1 MKAKG
6 IIPHYKYNPRGSD
19 TRSGL
24 SGNNGFT
31 LPANIGELG
40 DITDL
45 NLADCSLTGPLSTRS
60 ERFIFAAEID
70 VCACP
75 LPKVLPS
82 SLETLQFGPDDPCAS
97 NSNKFEGGIPAEWAG
112 LTNLKKN
119 QCREMRPR
127 R

>member
-6 IIPHYKYNPRGSD
+6 IIPHYKYNRFGPD

-60 ERFIFAAEID
+60 ERFNG
-70 VCACP
+70 
-75 LPKVLPS
+75 
-82 SLETLQFGPDDPCAS
+82 SLL
-97 NSNKFEGGIPAEWAG
+97 
-112 LTNLKKN
+112 L
-119 QCREMRPR
+119 
-127 R
+127 